1 MENAM
6 TYTEEQINFLKSFD
20 FMRLGQ
26 AVKHGQ
32 WQSAAMIIRRM
43 DAEAKKTGM
52 KAFENNFVGIRQC
65 IQRKQVQEAQQILA
79 VVINKRAKYL
89 NEIANI
95 NKTGT
100 WNHG

>member
-1 MENAM
+1 MENTM

-43 DAEAKKTGM
+43 DAAAKETGLEE
-52 KAFENNFVGIRQC
+52 FEKNFVGIRQC

-79 VVINKRAKYL
+79 VIINKRAKYL
-89 NEIANI
+89 NQIASR
-95 NKTGT
+95 NKAGS
-100 WNHG
+100 